1 MVTAFGRL
9 GHWFASKDVFGI
21 EPDIITCAKGLTS
34 GYLPLGACIISDRIM
49 DQMQSPNDPVLF
61 SAGYTY
67 SAHPVCCAAALKN
80 IEIFEAEGLLEHVR
94 QITPYFQE
102 RLAALSSH
110 PIVGNVRGM
119 GLLGCI
125 EGTPD
130 KDGPTL
136 DDERK
141 LGALLDAACEE
152 MGLLVRPLINM
163 AVFSPPL
170 IITRDEIDTMFDIL
184 EKALKKVASDM

>member
-1 MVTAFGRL
+1 M
-9 GHWFASKDVFGI
+9 
-21 EPDIITCAKGLTS
+21 
-34 GYLPLGACIISDRIM
+34 
-49 DQMQSPNDPVLF
+49 
-61 SAGYTY
+61 
-67 SAHPVCCAAALKN
+67 
-80 IEIFEAEGLLEHVR
+80 R

-102 RLAALSSH
+102 RLAALSSN

-130 KDGPTL
+130 KDGSTL